1 MKWRY
6 KMIASK
12 HFSKIVAAVV
22 IIALLLCGLAMAFGD
37 KLQGYTA
44 SGITM
49 EYETALFDTSEPIE
63 INIKMSEEDWKDL
76 LEHALDEEY
85 YSCDVVVNG
94 TTFTNVGIRAKG
106 NTSLSNIAN
115 DPDTDR
121 YSLKLEFD
129 HYVDG
134 QTCFGLDKLILNN
147 NYADATNMK
156 EALVYD
162 MYQYLGADASL
173 YNYAKISVNGEYWGV
188 YLALEAVDDSFMLR
202 NYGTQ
207 DGELYK
213 PESMDMSG
221 KKDSDISDKFEGGE
235 RPTPPD
241 GEKAT
246 PPDSTSGGGLGFGG
260 KLPEGGPGGGFGSGG
275 GADLNYVDDE
285 LDSYSTI
292 WDGSITDTTDSDH
305 RRVVTALKNIS
316 EGTDLE
322 KYMDIDNILKY
333 MAVHTFVVNADSLS
347 GNMAHNYYL
356 YEYNGQLNILPWDYN
371 LSFGG
376 MGQGGSDA
384 SGVIN
389 DAIDTPF
396 SSTDFFDKLLE
407 NEEYLAQYHE
417 YLRILAEEYVGGG
430 VFDEFIEN
438 ITSQIDALVATDPT
452 AFYTAEEYNAAK
464 ETLVQ
469 VVKLRAESVLGQ
481 LDGTIPAT
489 DEGQKAG
496 SSALITASGIN
507 LSTMGQMG
515 GGGQGG
521 PGGGFGDK
529 DSSDENSEGGQGGP
543 GGNPPEGMT
552 PPDGST
558 APSGNASP
566 GEPPEGFSQGNGG
579 GNAPSG
585 QGVPGGT
592 PPDGFTP
599 PDGAGGPPTGN

>member
-76 LEHALDEEY
+76 LENALDEEY

>member
-1 MKWRY
+1 
-6 KMIASK
+6 MIASK

-37 KLQGYTA
+37 KLQSCTA

-63 INIKMSEEDWKDL
+63 LNIKMSEDDWNAL
-76 LEHALDEEY
+76 LENAINEEY
-85 YSCDVVVNG
+85 YSCDVVING

-213 PESMDMSG
+213 PESMDMSE
-221 KKDSDISDKFEGGE
+221 KKDSNISDKFEGGE
-235 RPTPPD
+235 RPTR
-241 GEKAT
+241 
-246 PPDSTSGGGLGFGG
+246 PDSTSGGGLGFGG
-260 KLPEGGPGGGFGSGG
+260 ELPEGGPGGGFGSGG
-275 GADLNYVDDE
+275 GADLNYSDDE

-396 SSTDFFDKLLE
+396 SGTDFFDKLLE

-430 VFDEFIEN
+430 VFDRLVESIS
-438 ITSQIDALVATDPT
+438 SQIDELVATDPT

-464 ETLVQ
+464 ETFVQ

-515 GGGQGG
+515 GG
-521 PGGGFGDK
+521 
-529 DSSDENSEGGQGGP
+529 QGGP

-585 QGVPGGT
+585 QPPQGDRGRT
-592 PPDGFTP
+592 PPEGMTP

>member
-1 MKWRY
+1 
-6 KMIASK
+6 
-12 HFSKIVAAVV
+12 
-22 IIALLLCGLAMAFGD
+22 
-37 KLQGYTA
+37 
-44 SGITM
+44 
-49 EYETALFDTSEPIE
+49 
-63 INIKMSEEDWKDL
+63 
-76 LEHALDEEY
+76 
-85 YSCDVVVNG
+85 
-94 TTFTNVGIRAKG
+94 
-106 NTSLSNIAN
+106 
-115 DPDTDR
+115 
-121 YSLKLEFD
+121 
-129 HYVDG
+129 
-134 QTCFGLDKLILNN
+134 
-147 NYADATNMK
+147 
-156 EALVYD
+156 
-162 MYQYLGADASL
+162 
-173 YNYAKISVNGEYWGV
+173 
-188 YLALEAVDDSFMLR
+188 VDDSFMLR

-221 KKDSDISDKFEGGE
+221 KQDSNISDKFEGGE
-235 RPTPPD
+235 RPSMPEGFTPPD
-241 GEKAT
+241 RSEG
-246 PPDSTSGGGLGFGG
+246 STSGGGLGFGG
-260 KLPEGGPGGGFGSGG
+260 ELPEGGPGGGFGSGG

-285 LDSYSTI
+285 LGSYSTI

-376 MGQGGSDA
+376 MGQGGNDA

-396 SSTDFFDKLLE
+396 SGTDFFDKLLE

-438 ITSQIDALVATDPT
+438 ITSQIDELVETDPT
-452 AFYTAEEYNAAK
+452 AFYTAEEYSAAK
-464 ETLVQ
+464 ETFVQ

-496 SSALITASGIN
+496 SSALTTASGIN
-507 LSTMGQMG
+507 LSVMGQMG

-521 PGGGFGDK
+521 PDGQDSPRGGFGDK
-529 DSSDENSEGGQGGP
+529 VSSGGNSEDGQGGP

-552 PPDGST
+552 PPDGMT
-558 APSGNASP
+558 
-566 GEPPEGFSQGNGG
+566 PPEGAGAPPAGN
-579 GNAPSG
+579 
-585 QGVPGGT
+585 
-592 PPDGFTP
+592 
-599 PDGAGGPPTGN
+599 

>member
-63 INIKMSEEDWKDL
+63 LNIKMSEDDWNAL
-76 LEHALDEEY
+76 LENAINEEY
-85 YSCDVVVNG
+85 YSCDVVING

-213 PESMDMSG
+213 PESMDMSE
-221 KKDSDISDKFEGGE
+221 KKDSNISDKFEGGE

-246 PPDSTSGGGLGFGG
+246 PPDITSGGGLGFGG
-260 KLPEGGPGGGFGSGG
+260 ELPEGGPEGGPGGGFGSGS
-275 GADLNYVDDE
+275 GADLNYSDDE

-396 SSTDFFDKLLE
+396 SGTDFFDKLLE

-430 VFDEFIEN
+430 VFDRLVESIS
-438 ITSQIDALVATDPT
+438 SQIDELVATDPT

-464 ETLVQ
+464 ETFVQ

-489 DEGQKAG
+489 DEGQKAD

-515 GGGQGG
+515 GGQGG
-521 PGGGFGDK
+521 P
-529 DSSDENSEGGQGGP
+529 S
-543 GGNPPEGMT
+543 GNPPEGMT

-566 GEPPEGFSQGNGG
+566 GEPPEEFSQGNGG

-592 PPDGFTP
+592 PPDGMTP

>member
-1 MKWRY
+1 
-6 KMIASK
+6 MIASK

-49 EYETALFDTSEPIE
+49 EYETELFDTSEPIE
-63 INIKMSEEDWKDL
+63 INIKMSEEDWNDL
-76 LEHALDEEY
+76 LENALDEEY

-221 KKDSDISDKFEGGE
+221 KKDSNISDKLEGGE
-235 RPTPPD
+235 RPTR
-241 GEKAT
+241 
-246 PPDSTSGGGLGFGG
+246 PDSISDGGFSFDGN
-260 KLPEGGPGGGFGSGG
+260 LPEGGPGGGFGSGG

-292 WDGSITDTTDSDH
+292 WDGSITDSTDSDH

-333 MAVHTFVVNADSLS
+333 MAVHTFVVNSDSLS

-396 SSTDFFDKLLE
+396 SGTDFFDKLLE

-438 ITSQIDALVATDPT
+438 ITSQIDELVETDPT
-452 AFYTAEEYNAAK
+452 AFYTAEEYSAAQ

-496 SSALITASGIN
+496 SSALTTASGIN
-507 LSTMGQMG
+507 LSVMGQMG
-515 GGGQGG
+515 
-521 PGGGFGDK
+521 
-529 DSSDENSEGGQGGP
+529 GGQGGP

-552 PPDGST
+552 PPDG
-558 APSGNASP
+558 
-566 GEPPEGFSQGNGG
+566 
-579 GNAPSG
+579 
-585 QGVPGGT
+585 
-592 PPDGFTP
+592 
-599 PDGAGGPPTGN
+599 AGGPPTGN

>member
-1 MKWRY
+1 
-6 KMIASK
+6 MIASK

-49 EYETALFDTSEPIE
+49 EYETELFDTSEPIE
-63 INIKMSEEDWKDL
+63 INIMMSEEDWNDL
-76 LEHALDEEY
+76 LENALDEEY

-106 NTSLSNIAN
+106 NTSLSNIVN

-173 YNYAKISVNGEYWGV
+173 YNYAEICVNGEYWGV

-213 PESMDMSG
+213 PESMDQG
-221 KKDSDISDKFEGGE
+221 EKKDSNISDKFEGGE
-235 RPTPPD
+235 RP
-241 GEKAT
+241 
-246 PPDSTSGGGLGFGG
+246 SM
-260 KLPEGGPGGGFGSGG
+260 PGGGFGSGG

-305 RRVVTALKNIS
+305 QRVVTALKNIS
-316 EGTDLE
+316 EGTNLE

-376 MGQGGSDA
+376 MGMGGGSDA
-384 SGVIN
+384 TSVIN

-396 SSTDFFDKLLE
+396 SGTDFFDKLLE

-430 VFDEFIEN
+430 AFDEFIEN
-438 ITSQIDALVATDPT
+438 ITSQIDELVETDPT
-452 AFYTAEEYNAAK
+452 AFYTAEEYSAAK
-464 ETLVQ
+464 ETFVQ

-489 DEGQKAG
+489 DEGQKTD
-496 SSALITASGIN
+496 SSALITASGVN

-521 PGGGFGDK
+521 R
-529 DSSDENSEGGQGGP
+529 

-585 QGVPGGT
+585 QGGSGGT
-592 PPDGFTP
+592 PPDGMTP